1 MPIIKA
7 LRTTITDGA
16 QNYPIFLGYLS
27 AAELESVAAV
37 PSFTEQSQNFEIANN
52 ILGDPVKDWQ
62 RPPITAKI
70 DAIKTR
76 FSQTAEIMPNPV
88 LLAVSNTSLVSVSQ
102 QVLNGQS
109 TEVFEIDVTV
119 PNAGSP
125 KPLWILDGQ
134 HRVLGL
140 AKSARSGNAVPLVL
154 LHNDTINAYAPKQ
167 FAKIFAEVTTLATP
181 LQQVHGEWLQ
191 FAFKL
196 GAYSTESTADWKAM
210 KTVADLCRTQE
221 FGSPGVTNPFF
232 DKIEFNP
239 VTGGKPAIGKGFQF
253 NCTDFKDLI
262 RSQYY
267 GAPTAGATLLDPPRL
282 AEQIARAVLALAQ
295 ADTTTQPK
303 SAFFGEAKARQK
315 YMEEGFITGVL
326 TYLRLSGA
334 PADSWEQVL
343 KDLGFTT
350 ANWDFTGWVVTTGGN
365 TGTLSKNVASGTFKK
380 VFGTGSLPSGVDDIP
395 TYLRGDSAGIT
406 FQSSELTEAGNPRT
420 PGRVTHSL
428 PVSGV
433 KKIDLGTRRHLKLSG
448 TTVNV
453 GQLEVR
459 DSRDTFSDQFSV
471 RALKRGIVMPDGGG
485 RIELQIQAAMY
496 GGTKQPPLTLEI
508 AWT

>member
-1 MPIIKA
+1 MPTIKA
-7 LRTTITDGA
+7 LRTTITDGT

-27 AAELESVAAV
+27 AAELQSVAAV
-37 PSFTEQSQNFEIANN
+37 PSFTEHSQNFEIANN

-62 RPPITAKI
+62 RPPINAKV
-70 DAIKTR
+70 DAIRTR

-88 LLAVSNTSLVSVSQ
+88 LLAVSNTSLVTVTQ
-102 QVLNGQS
+102 QVLNGQN
-109 TEVFEIDVTV
+109 TEIFEIEVTA
-119 PNAGSP
+119 PTGGSA

-140 AKSARSGNAVPLVL
+140 AQSSRSGNAVPLVL

-210 KTVADLCRTQE
+210 KTVADLCRVQE
-221 FGSPGVTNPFF
+221 FGSPAVTNPFF

-239 VTGGKPAIGKGFQF
+239 VSGGKPAIGKGFQF
-253 NCTDFKDLI
+253 TCTDLKDLV
-262 RSQYY
+262 RAQYY
-267 GAPTAGATLLDPPRL
+267 GAPLAGGGALEPPEV
-282 AEQIARAVLALAQ
+282 AEEIARAVLALAQ
-295 ADTTTQPK
+295 ADTATQAR
-303 SAFFGEAKARQK
+303 SAFFGESKARQK

-326 TYLRLSGA
+326 TYLRLIGR
-334 PADSWEQVL
+334 PANGWDQVL

-365 TGTLSKNVASGTFKK
+365 TGTLSKNVAKGTFKQ
-380 VFGTGSLPSGVDDIP
+380 VFGAGSLPVGVEDIP
-395 TYLRGDSAGIT
+395 TYLRGDSASIT
-406 FQSSELTEAGNPRT
+406 FQSSDLTPAGNPRT
-420 PGRVTHSL
+420 PGRVTHEL

-433 KKIDLGTRRHLKLSG
+433 KKIDLGSRRHLKLSG

-459 DSRDTFSDQFSV
+459 DSRDTFSDQFSAA
-471 RALKRGIVMPDGGG
+471 ALKRGIVMPAGGE
-485 RIELQIQAAMY
+485 RVELKLQASMY
-496 GGTKQPPLTLEI
+496 GGIKQPPLTLEI
-508 AWT
+508 TWS